1 MNFVNA
7 AEEFQQYPLVFAEI
21 PDYDFSRAIQ
31 NGMIPRHYMVK
42 DARLRLKNYVNLYLK
57 EEALVQNID
66 TFERFLEVAAV
77 TNTEILNYDNVASDC
92 GGLYIEI
99 SSTEYAVES

>member
-1 MNFVNA
+1 
-7 AEEFQQYPLVFAEI
+7 
-21 PDYDFSRAIQ
+21 
-31 NGMIPRHYMVK
+31 MIPRHYMVK
-42 DARLRLKNYVNLYLK
+42 DARVRLKNYVNLYLK
-57 EEALVQNID
+57 EEVEEEALVQNID